1 MLTIW
6 YGFTSFLLGVLLFF
20 PIRKF
25 ILTLNVNRFQSK
37 NNREITE
44 EELAALKKKVTVIA
58 GFISVTFAFL
68 YNKIIVLKFFRL
80 S

>member
-1 MLTIW
+1 M
-6 YGFTSFLLGVLLFF
+6 LGVLLFF

-44 EELAALKKKVTVIA
+44 EELTALRKKVTIIA

-68 YNKIIVLKFFRL
+68 YNKIIVLKFFKM